1 MSGFVIS
8 MFIFGGCTFLVGLY
22 MLTGRRLR
30 VLAWKAAFKGL
41 DKVGWKKVGKGTM
54 VASGVIFLIA
64 VVGWIL
70 GWRA

>member
-1 MSGFVIS
+1 MIS

-70 GWRA
+70 GWGA